1 MKEEIRRI
9 ADRMKAWRAEAGLTL
24 QELADRSGV
33 SASAIHK
40 IENHQTVPTIRI
52 LLKVASGL
60 GREPHQLFEV
70 GEKLPNGVAVLR
82 AEDRQTWA
90 SPNGVDLEKVVGPIG
105 GALIDLWR
113 IRHAAGTSSD
123 MSNPEEPWRRHEG
136 EVVILVETGQLTVGV
151 GEDQWELG
159 PGDTI
164 HLNTLQ
170 PHRWANC
177 SDEDVSL
184 FIFSLSQ
191 DGARTLKGEAR

>member
-1 MKEEIRRI
+1 MTDQIRQI
-9 ADRMKAWRAEAGLTL
+9 ADRMRAWRLESGWTL

-40 IENHQTVPTIRI
+40 IENHQTVPTIRV
-52 LLKVASGL
+52 LLQVASGL
-60 GREPHQLFEV
+60 GREPHQLFDSETKV
-70 GEKLPNGVAVLR
+70 PNGVAVLR
-82 AEDRQTWA
+82 ARDRQTWA

-123 MSNPEEPWRRHEG
+123 MSNPEKPWRRYEG

-151 GEDQWELG
+151 GDEEWELG

-170 PHRWANC
+170 PHRWANR
-177 SDEDVSL
+177 SEEDASL
-184 FIFSLSQ
+184 LIFSLTR
-191 DGARTLKGEAR
+191 DATRTANEES